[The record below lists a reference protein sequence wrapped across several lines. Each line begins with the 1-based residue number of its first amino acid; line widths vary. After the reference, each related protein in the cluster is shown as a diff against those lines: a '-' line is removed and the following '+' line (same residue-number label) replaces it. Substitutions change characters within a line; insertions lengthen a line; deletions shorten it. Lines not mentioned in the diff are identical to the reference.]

1 MQTLW
6 QDLRYGARMLVQ
18 KPGFTLI
25 AALTLAIGIGAN
37 VAIFSVVNALLLR
50 PLPFD
55 NLDRIVAVFERTSEA
70 PRNEAAA
77 ANYFDWRDQNQVFEH
92 IGMYRWWAAN
102 LTGVE
107 MPERAQGFMIT
118 ANLFDA
124 LGAQPALG
132 RRFTPEEEQPGRDGV
147 VILNHGFWQ
156 RRFGGDPGIVGRTI
170 HFDGTPRT
178 VVGVMPPEYNFPP
191 GGEMLAPL
199 ALTPQQKQSRR
210 NHTYLAVARLKPG
223 VSIEQARADLDAIA
237 GRLERQYPQ
246 TNAGWGVAIFPL
258 LDHTVRQYGQALL
271 VLMGAVGFVLLIA
284 CANLANL
291 TLARATGREK
301 EMAIRAALG
310 ARRHRIIRQLLTES
324 VVLAIIGGAAG
335 TLLALWGV
343 EALKSAMPGEVV
355 RFIPGWVKVGIDAQS
370 LVFTLGLSLL
380 TGLAFGLAP
389 ALAASRPDL
398 NATLKEGGKSPAGF
412 HRRGLRS
419 ALVIAEIAISLALLV
434 GAGLMVK
441 SFLRLINTDPGFN
454 PENVLTMELLLPRA
468 GYAEE
473 AQRAVFFHQ
482 LLERVEALPGV
493 EMAGVVSHL
502 PLGGSNASAGFLIEG
517 RPEPPP
523 GQGNDGR
530 YRVCSPRY
538 FEALGIRLL
547 RGRAFT
553 EQDREGAAPVVIV
566 NETLAR
572 QHWPN
577 EDAVGHRIRFT
588 GDPAQNPWMMIV
600 GVVRDVKHTL
610 DGEVKPEYYL
620 PHAQDAWRS
629 MSLVV
634 RAKREP
640 MALAPAIRNQ
650 VLALDKDQPVFL
662 IRTMEQVRAQSV
674 LAPRFAAVALGLFAA
689 LALILAMV
697 GIYGVMSYAIA
708 ARTHELGIRLALG
721 ARPLDVLMLALK
733 QGLTLTL
740 AGVAI
745 GLAAA
750 FAMTRLMSELLFE
763 VSATDPLTFAG
774 TALLLTLVALLACW
788 IPARR
793 ATKVDPMEALRHE

>member
-1 MQTLW
+1 MSTLW

-25 AALTLAIGIGAN
+25 AVITLSLGIGAN
-37 VAIFSVVNALLLR
+37 TAIFSVVNALLLHA
-50 PLPFD
+50 LPFD

-102 LTGVE
+102 LTEVE
-107 MPERAQGFMIT
+107 MPERVQGFMIT
-118 ANLFDA
+118 ASLFDA

-132 RRFTPEEEQPGRDGV
+132 RRFTPEEEQPGQDRV

-156 RRFGGDPGIVGRTI
+156 RRFGGDPGVVGRTVF
-170 HFDGTPRT
+170 FDGTPRT

-199 ALTPQQKQSRR
+199 ALTPQQRQSRR

-223 VSIEQARADLDAIA
+223 VSIEQARADLDSIA
-237 GRLERQYPQ
+237 ARLERQYPQ

-258 LDHTVRQYGQALL
+258 LDHTVRQYSQALL
-271 VLMGAVGFVLLIA
+271 VLLGAAGFVLLIA

-324 VVLAIIGGAAG
+324 VVLAIIGGATG
-335 TLLALWGV
+335 TLLALWGA
-343 EALKSAMPGEVV
+343 EALKSAMPGWMAA
-355 RFIPGWVKVGIDAQS
+355 FIPGWTKIGIDAQT

-380 TGLAFGLAP
+380 TGIAFGLAP
-389 ALAASRPDL
+389 ALAASKPDL
-398 NATLKEGGKSPAGF
+398 NATLKEGGKSSSGF
-412 HRRGLRS
+412 HRHRLRS
-419 ALVIAEIAISLALLV
+419 ALAIAEIAISLVLLV

-441 SFLRLINTDPGFN
+441 SFMRLINTDPGFN
-454 PENVLTMELLLPRA
+454 PENTLTMELLLPRA
-468 GYAEE
+468 KYGEE
-473 AQRAVFFHQ
+473 ARRADFFRQ

-493 EMAGVVSHL
+493 ETAGVVSHL

-517 RPEPPP
+517 LPEPPP

-538 FEALGIRLL
+538 FDALGIQLL

-553 EQDREGAAPVVIV
+553 EQDRADSAPVVIV

-572 QHWPN
+572 RHWPN
-577 EDAVGHRIRFT
+577 EEAVGHRIRFT
-588 GDPAQNPWMMIV
+588 GDPAQNPWMTIV

-610 DGEVKPEYYL
+610 DSEVRPEYYL
-620 PHAQDAWRS
+620 PHAQDAWGS

-634 RAKREP
+634 RAKGEP
-640 MALAPAIRNQ
+640 TALAPAIRRE
-650 VLALDKDQPVFL
+650 VLAMDKDQPLFL
-662 IRTMEQVRAQSV
+662 VRTVEQVRAQSV
-674 LAPRFAAVALGLFAA
+674 LAPRFAAVALGIFAA
-689 LALILAMV
+689 LALILAVV
-697 GIYGVMSYAIA
+697 GIYGVMSYAVTQ
-708 ARTHELGIRLALG
+708 RTHELGVRLALG
-721 ARPLDVLMLALK
+721 ARPGDVLRLVMRSC
-733 QGLTLTL
+733 QDDSLT
-740 AGVAI
+740 GK
-745 GLAAA
+745 
-750 FAMTRLMSELLFE
+750 
-763 VSATDPLTFAG
+763 
-774 TALLLTLVALLACW
+774 VAL
-788 IPARR
+788 ARNSGYCSICL
-793 ATKVDPMEALRHE
+793 M

>member
-1 MQTLW
+1 MNTLW
-6 QDLRYGARMLVQ
+6 QDLRYGARMLIK

-25 AALTLAIGIGAN
+25 AVVTLALGIGAN
-37 VAIFSVVNALLLR
+37 TAIFSVVNALLLR

-55 NLDRIVAVFERTSEA
+55 DLDRIVAVFERRSDA

-77 ANYFDWRDQNQVFEH
+77 GNYFDWQAQNQVFES

-107 MPERAQGFMIT
+107 TPERVQGFMIT

-132 RRFTPEEEQPGRDGV
+132 RRFTPEEEQPGQDGV

-156 RRFGGDPGIVGRTI
+156 RRFGGDPGVVGRTI

-237 GRLERQYPQ
+237 ARLERQYPQ
-246 TNAGWGVAIFPL
+246 TNAGWGAAVFPL
-258 LDHTVRQYGQALL
+258 LDHTVRQYSQALL
-271 VLMGAVGFVLLIA
+271 VLLGAVGFVLLIA

-291 TLARATGREK
+291 MLARATGREK

-310 ARRHRIIRQLLTES
+310 ARRHRIVRQLLTES
-324 VVLAIIGGAAG
+324 VVLAVIGGAAG
-335 TLLALWGV
+335 ILLALWGT
-343 EALKSAMPGEVV
+343 EALKSAMPGEIVS
-355 RFIPGWVKVGIDAQS
+355 FIPGWMNIGIDAQA
-370 LVFTLGLSLL
+370 LAFTLGLSLL
-380 TGLAFGLAP
+380 TGIAFGLVP

-398 NATLKEGGKSPAGF
+398 NATLKEGGKSSAGS
-412 HRRGLRS
+412 HRRRLRS
-419 ALVIAEIAISLALLV
+419 ALAIAEIAISLALLV

-441 SFLRLINTDPGFN
+441 SFLRLINTDPGFK
-454 PENVLTMELLLPRA
+454 PENTLTMELLLPRA

-473 AQRAVFFHQ
+473 ARRAGFFRQ
-482 LLERVEALPGV
+482 LLERIEALPGV
-493 EMAGVVSHL
+493 EAAGVVSHL

-553 EQDREGAAPVVIV
+553 EQDRAGAAPVVIV

-577 EDAVGHRIRFT
+577 EDAVGNRIRFT
-588 GDPAQNPWMMIV
+588 GDPAQNLWMTIV
-600 GVVRDVKHTL
+600 GVTRDVKHTL
-610 DGEVKPEYYL
+610 DTEVKPEYYL

-629 MSLVV
+629 MSLVA
-634 RAKREP
+634 RAKGEP
-640 MALAPAIRNQ
+640 MALAPAIRREA
-650 VLALDKDQPVFL
+650 LALDKDQPVFL

-674 LAPRFAAVALGLFAA
+674 LVQRFAAIALGLFAA
-689 LALILAMV
+689 LALVLAVV
-697 GIYGVMSYAIA
+697 GIYGVMSYAVA

-721 ARPLDVLMLALK
+721 ARPVDVLMLALK

-740 AGVAI
+740 VGVAI
-745 GLAAA
+745 GLAVA
-750 FAMTRLMSELLFE
+750 FALTRLMSKLLFD
-763 VSATDPLTFAG
+763 VSVTDPLTFVG
-774 TALLLTLVALLACW
+774 TALLLTFVALLACW

-793 ATKVDPMEALRHE
+793 ATKVDPMTALRCE